1 MPFTPKG
8 AGARLLAFSVL
19 AGLLT
24 ATTATWQSPSA
35 HASGGVEVYVG
46 YADNLRAHP
55 DHFPTPLQ
63 SGSGVIF
70 EGCKGACAFDGGAV
84 RIVNNSGS
92 PVRIDSVAIKISTCT
107 FNMWPAANVPSG
119 SQLIVAQNTSGGS
132 NGCTTDGSL
141 DTSDV
146 GPGGS
151 GYAGNCTPDQIIPE
165 VDVSIDGD
173 ISTFPDAGQIL
184 NTGGVDRADCPP
196 GSNESIQWTPVGGAA
211 CAGSSLVLAPAS
223 QRADVGGTATVT
235 ATYANSCG
243 DPLQGARVDFDVTA
257 GPNAG
262 ATGSGATDSS
272 GHASFKYSGAAS
284 GTDTVQ
290 ASINNP
296 AGKINANPV
305 HVIWDP
311 AISAQGGQ
319 SFSGTEPAAA
329 GGTVATFTDPDSNA
343 KASDYSASIDWGDGS
358 SASAGTISGPAGG
371 PFQVTG
377 GHTYADEGKDPIKVT
392 VTDTDTPADSA
403 TVFDQATVTDASLSA
418 LGISPLPVTGQSF
431 GGPVATFTDANA
443 TTSNAGDF
451 TATIDWGDGSPAS
464 AGTVTGSGGAY
475 RVSGDHA
482 YTGTGYFTVKVHIV
496 DDGGAVA
503 DAQTKVLIYGM
514 VPGGGFVIGDGN
526 AAAGTDVTFWG
537 AQWRKLNT
545 LSGGAG
551 PASFKGFEDQPAT
564 PICGPGWTT
573 DPGNSSRPP
582 AGPLPAYLGVI
593 VSSTISQTG
602 PVISGDTPELVVVK
616 TAPGYAPDSGHPGT
630 GTVVAKI
637 C

>member
-329 GGTVATFTDPDSNA
+329 GGTVATFTD
-343 KASDYSASIDWGDGS
+343 
-358 SASAGTISGPAGG
+358 
-371 PFQVTG
+371 
-377 GHTYADEGKDPIKVT
+377 
-392 VTDTDTPADSA
+392 TDTPADSA

-526 AAAGTDVTFWG
+526 AATGTDVTFWG